1 MHPTLKKYP
10 DEILEAQDEVTLKAG
25 ENFDCIALVQQRAR
39 RRHQLRAKVERVV
52 WILTSFCIIYYGDG
66 SVDLVTAST
75 SQSGVLWSWYVLAFL
90 PLGINMWIMCH
101 LVRRHQLQHRGSNWS
116 RKAPWALPASSICG
130 RPSKKV
136 ELLSETDIYS

>member
-25 ENFDCIALVQQRAR
+25 EKFDSIVLVQQRAR
-39 RRHQLRAKVERVV
+39 RRHQLRAKIERVV

-75 SQSGVLWSWYVLAFL
+75 SQSGVLWY
-90 PLGINMWIMCH
+90 
-101 LVRRHQLQHRGSNWS
+101 
-116 RKAPWALPASSICG
+116 
-130 RPSKKV
+130 
-136 ELLSETDIYS
+136 